1 MTTAE
6 FAVGW
11 LCVVVIVGMFV
22 WVGIALHMACTQL
35 DLMLT
40 HLKNCSAIMIRAPLR
55 QGGPWGKLLLVG
67 GISGIVTFPGFYLKR
82 GGMSVE
88 DLSNFPVA
96 LKRKLAVLQWSVIA
110 LLLVMIS
117 LAAVIK
123 LGLV

>member
-22 WVGIALHMACTQL
+22 WVGIALHMAYTQL